1 MQRTARE
8 RVLQALLFEAGG
20 LLIAAPLYE
29 CAFGRSTTE
38 SFRLMAVLAI
48 AVLIWTPLHNWL
60 FDRVEH
66 GLTGRSASA
75 RPHGVRL
82 LHALSHDVTPIAATL
97 PLIMVARR
105 LTGGGPC
112 ESLTLPPLR
121 GKLRATAIGGFCHG
135 ITGTGI
141 RTRHRRGLGPLW
153 PPVV

>member
-82 LHALSHDVTPIAATL
+82 LHALSHEVTPIAATL
-97 PLIMVARR
+97 PLIMVLGQHSLSDALAVNFG
-105 LTGGGPC
+105 LTVVYMAYAYAFY
-112 ESLTLPPLR
+112 LIYDRFRPLN
-121 GKLRATAIGGFCHG
+121 GAIDAASS
-135 ITGTGI
+135 
-141 RTRHRRGLGPLW
+141 
-153 PPVV
+153 PVG